1 MALAIFGVS
10 VSVLVTAAAAVCG
23 LLLGLRV
30 SRKPSDDRMRSI
42 PGTMGWPVVGETF
55 AFIAAF
61 SSPAGILSF
70 MRDRQKR

>member
-1 MALAIFGVS
+1 L
-10 VSVLVTAAAAVCG
+10 SVLVAIAAACG
-23 LLLGLRV
+23 MLLGLRA
-30 SRKPSDDRMRSI
+30 SRRPTDDRMRGI

-61 SSPAGILSF
+61 SSPNGILSF